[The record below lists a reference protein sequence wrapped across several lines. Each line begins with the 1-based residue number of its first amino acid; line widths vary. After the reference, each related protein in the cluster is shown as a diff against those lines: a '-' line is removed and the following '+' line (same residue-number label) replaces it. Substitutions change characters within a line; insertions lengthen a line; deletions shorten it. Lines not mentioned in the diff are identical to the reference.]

1 MQNLFD
7 RFAELSL
14 SNRLAVLALI
24 VLVAMLINP
33 LSKILA
39 AIVLVV
45 AIGASF
51 YQLFRQRSAAAKD
64 WARVAAGAF
73 LLLILLSFF
82 PSWRL

>member
-45 AIGASF
+45 AIGAAV
-51 YQLFRQRSAAAKD
+51 YQLTRQRSAAARD

-73 LLLILLSFF
+73 LLLILLSFL
-82 PSWRL
+82 PYWRL

>member
-24 VLVAMLINP
+24 VLVAILINP

-45 AIGASF
+45 AIGAAV
-51 YQLFRQRSAAAKD
+51 YQLFR
-64 WARVAAGAF
+64 
-73 LLLILLSFF
+73 
-82 PSWRL
+82 